1 MNSRFVV
8 KLFRKCSNSKSYHNG
23 SYRFVFY
30 DGLDTASTEDMGA
43 TGNDGLLQGVQ
54 TDGTLLVRA
63 RAQHHHQGV
72 HQLLSQGVIHTP
84 TGLSFIYIVYV
95 Q

>member
-1 MNSRFVV
+1 MNVRFVL
-8 KLFRKCSNSKSYHNG
+8 KLFRKCSNFKSYQ